1 MKLRE
6 REKERVF
13 HLLKD
18 AEDHGTCRGKKERK
32 RKKKREGGEG
42 RREGGGGLTVYNGY
56 KPVSTN
62 HSIKIIIIFI
72 FLFKYVAVYP

>member
-42 RREGGGGLTVYNGY
+42 RREGGGGAHCL
-56 KPVSTN
+56 
-62 HSIKIIIIFI
+62 
-72 FLFKYVAVYP
+72 

>member
-1 MKLRE
+1 MRRITEHAEERKKEKEKKRE
-6 REKERVF
+6 REGRGGGKE
-13 HLLKD
+13 
-18 AEDHGTCRGKKERK
+18 
-32 RKKKREGGEG
+32 
-42 RREGGGGLTVYNGY
+42 GGGLTVYNGY